1 MKTLTA
7 CSLVILAAGA
17 AHADV
22 FNLGPGLT
30 NLSFVPVGNAGNA
43 GNLEPQGVFGAVAYD
58 YRIGRHEVTNAQYA
72 SMLRNVAASDPN
84 GLYNPGMA
92 GVNGGIVRNGVDGA
106 YTYALVPGRENH
118 PVNFTSFYDAV
129 RFANWLHNG
138 QGAGDTENGA
148 YTLTGPESI
157 VGGRAD
163 DARFAL
169 TSEDEWYKAAYHQPA
184 APGGVGDIYWMYP
197 QMSNVAPTPGVHANM
212 SNFFFDSTEVGT
224 FAAFPSHY
232 GTLDQGGNV
241 WEWNESFVAT
251 GRGARGGFWSN
262 PEMEQRS
269 SNRDWANAN
278 AESMGTGFRI
288 SAPVPSPGTGALLGM
303 GALAALR
310 RRRREVDRNLNR

>member
-1 MKTLTA
+1 MKTLTTA
-7 CSLVILAAGA
+7 SLALLAQLAGGA

-30 NLSFVPVGNAGNA
+30 NLEFVAVANAGNA

-58 YRIGRHEVTNAQYA
+58 YRIGRYEVTNAQYA

-92 GVNGGIVRNGVDGA
+92 GVNGGILRNGPAGA
-106 YTYALVPGRENH
+106 HTYALVPGRENH

-138 QGAGDTENGA
+138 QGAGDTENGV

-157 VGGRAD
+157 VGGRAAG
-163 DARFAL
+163 ARFAL
-169 TSEDEWYKAAYHQPA
+169 TSEDEWYKAAYHQPS
-184 APGGVGDIYWMYP
+184 APGGGGDIYWMYP
-197 QMSNVAPTPGVHANM
+197 QASNAAPTPGVHANM
-212 SNFFFDSTEVGT
+212 SNVFFDSSPVGT

-241 WEWNESFVAT
+241 WEWNESEVWT

-269 SNRDWANAN
+269 SNRDWANAG

-288 SAPVPSPGTGALLGM
+288 SAPVPAPATAPLLALALL
-303 GALAALR
+303 AQR
-310 RRRREVDRNLNR
+310 RRRNH